1 MASTTLKVKV
11 LTAFGFLVAM
21 LGAVYAPQFAKQ
33 ILPFA
38 FCVFLAVVLLNAEQ
52 ILLGVSRYLRSCL
65 KASYPQATKTSQ
77 VAANASWCDSI
88 DYDNYYIPSYLRR
101 QGEEQ

>member
-11 LTAFGFLVAM
+11 LTASGFLVAT
-21 LGAVYAPQFAKQ
+21 LGAIYAPQFASH

-38 FCVFLAVVLLNAEQ
+38 LCVFLAVVILNAEQ
-52 ILLGVSRYLRSCL
+52 ILRGVLIYVRGWLR
-65 KASYPQATKTSQ
+65 ASAPQATKTLP
-77 VAANASWCDSI
+77 NARWCSSV

-101 QGEEQ
+101 QGEEK